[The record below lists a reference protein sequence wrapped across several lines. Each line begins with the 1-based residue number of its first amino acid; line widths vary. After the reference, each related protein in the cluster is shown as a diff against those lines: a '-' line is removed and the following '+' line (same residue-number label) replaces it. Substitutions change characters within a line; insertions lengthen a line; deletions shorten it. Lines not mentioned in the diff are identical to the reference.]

1 MASTLDELRASHD
14 EWIACVVSEAWR
26 SDSRELE
33 LAADSSL
40 DADTDALYMGAS
52 ARSISAEPCV
62 TLVQPTMII
71 APPARLPR
79 TNATIRNRVRP
90 SPPVRDRKSTR
101 LNSSH

>member
-14 EWIACVVSEAWR
+14 AWIACVVSEAWR

-62 TLVQPTMII
+62 TLVQPTIII

-90 SPPVRDRKSTR
+90 SPPGGPGCRSYRFG
-101 LNSSH
+101 